1 MNATCATCGAVV
13 SLSPSVP
20 GMTASGARSPEE
32 MLGRQFFGLPQET
45 PLCPECTGE
54 ILQVGQTLWE
64 ADLGSVCPRCR
75 TAMAGR
81 GADPRVS
88 EGAWRAAS
96 GADPRSSRRGAR
108 A

>member
-13 SLSPSVP
+13 SLPPSVP
-20 GMTASGARSPEE
+20 GVGAPGAGSPEE

-45 PLCPECTGE
+45 PLCPDCTGE

-64 ADLGSVCPRCR
+64 ADMSSLCPRCR
-75 TAMAGR
+75 TAVAGR
-81 GADPRVS
+81 GADARVS
-88 EGAWRAAS
+88 EGTWRAAP